1 VDLSKHDD
9 TEEAAPKG
17 SNRAVNFFITI
28 LMLVRLGELIILI
41 WDPLKNLFVV
51 GSLGMNN
58 DSKGGRW
65 ELKALVLLV

>member
-1 VDLSKHDD
+1 
-9 TEEAAPKG
+9 
-17 SNRAVNFFITI
+17 
-28 LMLVRLGELIILI
+28 MLVRLGELIILI